1 MEQQYS
7 IFRNQKAWV
16 VAVAAILLASAA
28 IFSYNA
34 LFGAPQKDA
43 ELEQFT
49 IPTTTAEDHDKKIID
64 DSREIAELLKEKG
77 FIKSTLGF
85 SIAFAGRISSRCVDC
100 IGSGAY
106 KLSKSMSVFEI
117 ARVLKKGPYMKWV
130 VIPEGLRKEQIA
142 DLIGDSLGWDEA
154 TKAKWIV
161 TYTSMSYDE
170 VEGLY
175 FPDTYLIPVDEEPLK
190 VADRLRAKFNEA
202 FAPYAKQALEENIRW
217 PTLLK
222 VASLVQR
229 EAAGKGDMPVIAGIL
244 WNRLLK
250 DMRLE
255 VDATVQYVRDDVIHY
270 GEARYDKQPGNY
282 SSEGGWWTPIKVADK
297 DIASPYNTYRNSGL
311 PPHPIANPGIDAI
324 KAALSPAETKCLYY
338 LHDNDRQIHCAV
350 TYEEHKENIQ
360 KYLVANDQ

>member
-1 MEQQYS
+1 
-7 IFRNQKAWV
+7 
-16 VAVAAILLASAA
+16 
-28 IFSYNA
+28 
-34 LFGAPQKDA
+34 
-43 ELEQFT
+43 
-49 IPTTTAEDHDKKIID
+49 
-64 DSREIAELLKEKG
+64 
-77 FIKSTLGF
+77 
-85 SIAFAGRISSRCVDC
+85 
-100 IGSGAY
+100 
-106 KLSKSMSVFEI
+106 MSVFEI

-244 WNRLLK
+244 GNRLLK